1 MLLHSKNGDHSCI
14 PPRPRAPCAGAS
26 TPSRGGAPHGSWP
39 QAPACWPQQA
49 LGPGLRSRGDCA
61 SSTLTGPAPRGS
73 RCRRDLRQAI
83 DGCAGSGR
91 VSATRADAGCEH
103 ARAPPAP
110 EAGSAARPSK
120 DRSARVMGAGAR
132 RAGVTVSG
140 VVGAPAVSVASARE
154 AHARAAWIGLSV
166 HVLREPNRCAGLLAM
181 SVRRVTNLVSNAADG
196 VNEGRA
202 VWVVLELKPH
212 VPNVNNQSIWRSR
225 HRWPRHIASPLR
237 TTH

>member
-1 MLLHSKNGDHSCI
+1 MATTLVSRQGLERLAPELRRRAVAVRLTARGPKH
-14 PPRPRAPCAGAS
+14 PPVGPNRRSVRVCDRGAIV
-26 TPSRGGAPHGSWP
+26 R
-39 QAPACWPQQA
+39 
-49 LGPGLRSRGDCA
+49 